1 MLIRRVSQITGIERV
16 RDIPVDP
23 EDYARWQLGELIQ
36 RAMPY
41 LNDADREFIKT
52 GITQDEWDEVFSEYA
67 EEMLDDG
74 A

>member
-16 RDIPVDP
+16 RDIPVDV

-41 LNDADREFIKT
+41 LNDEDREFIKT
-52 GITQDEWDEVFSEYA
+52 GITQDEWDSVFKEFA
-67 EEMLDDG
+67 DEIDDG